1 MRRKGRALRRR
12 YGRAH
17 VRAFTVAV
25 GPLGPKATAYDTR
38 SHVVGFIQGSPY
50 DHSNVVRRDARAKW
64 PGAEEW

>member
-1 MRRKGRALRRR
+1 MKRTGRALRRR

-25 GPLGPKATAYDTR
+25 GPLGPQAVAYDAR
-38 SHVVGFIQGSPY
+38 SKVVGSIQGSPH